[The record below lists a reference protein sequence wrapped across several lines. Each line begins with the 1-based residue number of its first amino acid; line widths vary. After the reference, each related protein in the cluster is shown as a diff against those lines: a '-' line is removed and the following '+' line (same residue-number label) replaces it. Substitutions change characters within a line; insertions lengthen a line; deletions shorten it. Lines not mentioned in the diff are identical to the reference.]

1 MTRQPGHKA
10 HSDSHLIERSRSHK
24 RGTIFFV
31 VPALVL
37 FFLLSPACSSP
48 GTGAGGT
55 AGGIVV
61 GSKNFTEQVILG
73 EILATLIEERAGI
86 PVRRRLNLGGTFIC
100 HQGLI
105 AGELDLYVEY
115 TGTALTAIL
124 KRAPVADPAAALR
137 IVREAYEKDIGL
149 VWTEPFGFNNT
160 FAMIVTRES
169 AAREGLRK
177 ISDLARVQETFR
189 AGFGYEFVERADGY
203 EGLAAAY
210 GLRFANRPRE
220 MDLGLIYR
228 ALAEGEVDV
237 VAGNATDGVIAGLSL
252 VALEDDRRYFPPYDA
267 VPVIRRETL
276 DRHPSLRPL
285 LAKLGGAITA
295 DAMARMNLAVDGE
308 FRDPREVARAFVATI
323 P

>member
-1 MTRQPGHKA
+1 MKMARLLLAVLAALLAGCGTRREGR
-10 HSDSHLIERSRSHK
+10 L
-24 RGTIFFV
+24 
-31 VPALVL
+31 
-37 FFLLSPACSSP
+37 
-48 GTGAGGT
+48 
-55 AGGIVV
+55 VV